1 MASET
6 RTAVITGTTSGL
18 GQRAAAAVA
27 ATAGWRAVHAVRSP
41 ARLPAGA
48 EHVQVEL
55 ASLASVRRAAEEV
68 ADRYGPVHA
77 LVLNA
82 GLQHR
87 CGDLTSE
94 DGHELTFAVNHLAQF
109 LLAMLLRPVFAD
121 GARVITLSSGTHRGP
136 LRSGGFPAPR
146 WAPLPDLLRPGR
158 TNGLV
163 AYSTSKLAAV
173 YLAYEAA
180 VRWPNL
186 QVNAYD
192 PGLVASTGLARHL
205 PGPAYAALRRSERVL
220 ARLAPF
226 AHTVD
231 ESGMALAE
239 LATGADFTGRYVEV
253 RRVEPSSDESYDPH
267 RARRLWD
274 DASTLLDLA

>member
-1 MASET
+1 
-6 RTAVITGTTSGL
+6 
-18 GQRAAAAVA
+18 VA
-27 ATAGWRAVHAVRSP
+27 AIPGWRIVHAVRSP
-41 ARLPAGA
+41 GRLPPGA

-55 ASLASVRRAAEEV
+55 ASLESVRAAADKI

-87 CGDLTSE
+87 TGDLASE

-109 LLAMLLRPVFAD
+109 LLATLLRPVLTD
-121 GARVITLSSGTHRGP
+121 GARIVTLSSGTHRGP

-146 WAPLPDLLRPGR
+146 WAPLADLLRRGR

-180 VRWPNL
+180 ARWPDL
-186 QVNAYD
+186 RVNAYD
-192 PGLVASTGLARHL
+192 PGLVASTGLGRHL
-205 PGPAYAALRRSERVL
+205 PGPAYAALRRSEPVL
-220 ARLAPF
+220 ARVAPF
-226 AHTVD
+226 AHTVE
-231 ESGMALAE
+231 ESGTALAE

-253 RRVEPSSDESYDPH
+253 RRVEASSDESYDPH

-274 DASTLLDLA
+274 DASAFLSLT